1 MSIVGKNSHE
11 RATQGI
17 ADNTQVQAAS
27 RPSQASQATAAYI
40 ADLCAELTIMAKQ
53 ADLGLVA
60 YFLAMAQAEARH
72 AAERTIA
79 AAPAGA

>member
-17 ADNTQVQAAS
+17 ADNTQGQAAS
-27 RPSQASQATAAYI
+27 RPLQESQATAAYI

-60 YFLAMAQAEARH
+60 YLLAMAQAEARH
-72 AAERTIA
+72 PAERATA
-79 AAPAGA
+79 CAPAGA